1 MQGALADLEKQVT
14 ERMAE
19 LRQAVDRLSFEAARR
34 QRAVSPE
41 EAQFRSI
48 FEAGSEGYLI
58 HDDGIIVE
66 VNPQLEALLGY
77 ESSELIGRSLMTL
90 VAEESKALVAERL
103 RTKPRKP
110 YEITG
115 VKKDGTR
122 IQVEVV
128 GKDHLHEGRP
138 MAVVTIRDLTE
149 LKKTDEA
156 LREKDEW
163 LKLAETA
170 GGVGT
175 FDWDIEKNAAK
186 CSDQYYRLFGVEP
199 GADVSLEEFLGR
211 VHEDDLEGVQ
221 QAVADT
227 LERGAPYAV
236 DYRVRWPDR
245 SIHWINSRAEVVKDG
260 DGRPVRFLG
269 AITDFT
275 ERKRLEEE
283 LQLAREELEGKVEGE
298 MERANPYKLTF
309 REFTVL
315 HHLTDG
321 EADKVIAA
329 KLGISTHTV
338 HKHVSNL
345 LAKMDASSRT
355 EASIRAVREGL
366 VD

>member
-1 MQGALADLEKQVT
+1 MGGTDHGTRTMTQDHGELPEGTALQGALADLEKQVT

-138 MAVVTIRDLTE
+138 MAVVTIRDLTDQKE
-149 LKKTDEA
+149 ADEA

-163 LKLAETA
+163 L
-170 GGVGT
+170 
-175 FDWDIEKNAAK
+175 
-186 CSDQYYRLFGVEP
+186 
-199 GADVSLEEFLGR
+199 
-211 VHEDDLEGVQ
+211 
-221 QAVADT
+221 
-227 LERGAPYAV
+227 
-236 DYRVRWPDR
+236 
-245 SIHWINSRAEVVKDG
+245 
-260 DGRPVRFLG
+260 
-269 AITDFT
+269 
-275 ERKRLEEE
+275 
-283 LQLAREELEGKVEGE
+283 
-298 MERANPYKLTF
+298 
-309 REFTVL
+309 
-315 HHLTDG
+315 
-321 EADKVIAA
+321 
-329 KLGISTHTV
+329 
-338 HKHVSNL
+338 
-345 LAKMDASSRT
+345 
-355 EASIRAVREGL
+355 
-366 VD
+366 